1 MGYRWQMDKIDTHM
15 CYSEFNGIIKK
26 IADMDADVITINAA
40 ARRWNHWMPLQTK
53 AKAVVP
59 AA

>member
-1 MGYRWQMDKIDTHM
+1 MDKIDTHM

-40 ARRWNHWMPLQTK
+40 ARRWNYWMPLQTK
-53 AKAVVP
+53 AKAVVS